1 MLKTAISAQAV
12 FEQSRIILEMTAR
25 VEKFLAGAITREAL
39 SAWAHAASL
48 DGKGIRFHN
57 LRASILYTCLCSLDA
72 KLDKTHEYV
81 VRSSDLAI
89 HLHELRSGLPPLLHE
104 PPPVVA
110 MVKLTPTEIARRTGA
125 DVARLWRDG
134 LGWFDR
140 VCFTSAGMGTSF
152 CAMSL
157 LVNSPGLN
165 PSTAIHVWDRP
176 QSLPER
182 SCLLGILFDTLCID
196 DADATK
202 LWAPVTTCWDLLRQD
217 DNGNSFPVATFTGY
231 AKARARIAELDAMQH
246 KQLYW
251 LEKRALDASAD

>member
-1 MLKTAISAQAV
+1 MLRTATSAQAV
-12 FEQSRIILEMTAR
+12 FEQARIVTEMAAR
-25 VEKFLAGAITREAL
+25 VEQFLAGAITREAL
-39 SAWAHAASL
+39 SAWAHAASI

-57 LRASILYTCLCSLDA
+57 PRASILYTCLCALDE
-72 KLDKTHEYV
+72 KLDKTHEHV

-89 HLHELRSGLPPLLHE
+89 HLHELRSGLLPFLNE
-104 PPPVVA
+104 PPPIVA
-110 MVKLTPTEIARRTGA
+110 MVKLTTTEIARRTGA
-125 DVARLWRDG
+125 DVARFWWDG

-157 LVNSPGLN
+157 LINSQRPD
-165 PSTAIHVWDRP
+165 PSTAIHVWDSP

-182 SCLLGILFDTLCID
+182 SWLLGILFDTLCID
-196 DADATK
+196 DGDATK

-231 AKARARIAELDAMQH
+231 AKARARIAELDALQH

-251 LEKRALDASAD
+251 LEKRALDASSD